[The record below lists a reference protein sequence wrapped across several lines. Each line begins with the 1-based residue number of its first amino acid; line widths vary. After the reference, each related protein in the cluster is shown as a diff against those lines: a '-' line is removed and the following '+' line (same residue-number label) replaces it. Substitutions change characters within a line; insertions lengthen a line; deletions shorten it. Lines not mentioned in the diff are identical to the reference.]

1 MLLLLHPTLLLLH
14 PESSLLLQC
23 STYCSVVLIAKS
35 TVMFTMYQEGL
46 RSRRSLGRAMP
57 SSDEKRQ
64 AQQVAR
70 RLKARQLK
78 IQTLLE
84 KLPGARQP
92 ATTIARPTPRDYSP
106 PAALTLVPFRQS
118 LTCCCTAAH
127 ESLSAR
133 MRSGHTLLCISLLHT
148 YAYPVCNCPDYHRC
162 SMLGQYDL

>member
-1 MLLLLHPTLLLLH
+1 MSAPAGRRCSPGVLAVLRSWRVECPGWTLVFPGGLGCSPSCLFLVFSLVFGTVLRPDPLSCFSNHNDSTWVDFHLLLPNR
-14 PESSLLLQC
+14 Q
-23 STYCSVVLIAKS
+23 
-35 TVMFTMYQEGL
+35 FTMYQEGL

-118 LTCCCTAAH
+118 LT
-127 ESLSAR
+127 
-133 MRSGHTLLCISLLHT
+133 
-148 YAYPVCNCPDYHRC
+148 
-162 SMLGQYDL
+162 

>member
-1 MLLLLHPTLLLLH
+1 MLRQGDAAGGASVGGHWRWAAHHLWAGLDRTGGALAEVWGSANNYMYTWYSTGTCSGHNDSTWVYFHLLWYEL
-14 PESSLLLQC
+14 
-23 STYCSVVLIAKS
+23 YNY
-35 TVMFTMYQEGL
+35 TMYREGL

-118 LTCCCTAAH
+118 LT
-127 ESLSAR
+127 
-133 MRSGHTLLCISLLHT
+133 
-148 YAYPVCNCPDYHRC
+148 
-162 SMLGQYDL
+162 